1 MVPSAAHLKP
11 ILIFVL
17 RSFTSSED
25 GDFRRR
31 STAAPRLAVLVPA
44 VVGASGE
51 LGPRQRLG
59 DAALEP
65 GLAGQTCR
73 ITAGEQDC
81 LTPVLPRDEVLA
93 PLKLWEFGRCLS
105 WDWDFNMVFVNAWNV
120 EILLP
125 RRICELCED
134 TRNK

>member
-1 MVPSAAHLKP
+1 MISSAAAQQ
-11 ILIFVL
+11 
-17 RSFTSSED
+17 
-25 GDFRRR
+25 RR
-31 STAAPRLAVLVPA
+31 ALLCWCPRWLVPA
-44 VVGASGE
+44 GE

-65 GLAGQTCR
+65 GLTGQTCR

-105 WDWDFNMVFVNAWNV
+105 WDWDFNMVFVNA
-120 EILLP
+120 
-125 RRICELCED
+125 
-134 TRNK
+134 